1 METQAAYDL
10 LKCFLEKQSTQG
22 IDCKKDLPGLLAYGV
37 AQGCFINPDTVFEQ
51 AEWRKFGDKLF
62 DEVIKDNKTAKKLS
76 KPWKA
81 VTNALAI
88 HQAEQR
94 VAAAATERLG
104 LPGRAASVNPQMDEE
119 IREQKPDRKN
129 TSPFTDGVQQ
139 RQRVW
144 NQIANEALRE
154 GEHEIAAQLVPEAF
168 LVIYSPPDAQGNVT
182 VNLVNLDWKLLTQLR
197 STVNESG
204 LKGEPTRQMLDYI
217 WGTNI
222 LLPGDIRNIMKLIL
236 TQHQQLLF
244 NAHWHA
250 ACQEAVAVIR
260 APGDPL
266 HGVTLEELMGIG
278 PYFRTEAQALL
289 GPDKAKESMRTARRA
304 LDRIKGPGG
313 IPSYMRIKQ
322 GREEPFGLFIDRVAN
337 AIQAAGV
344 PDYLKGMI
352 LNQCAIQ
359 NSNPSTR
366 TILASLPGTWTI
378 EEGLERMAQVPVG
391 PQAMLVEAVKQLGD
405 SMREQ
410 AQAVKEHVQSTQS
423 QVLAALAPL
432 QTAGGQVPPPSSQ
445 LPHRCRCYR
454 CGAFGHVRRYCKAGA
469 VWCSNCQSNNH
480 KEAACRRNVPGNG
493 CGRGSPS
500 GCGAPLAAF
509 CNASGEGRPE
519 PEAAGLAH
527 VRAKFSRMVEAVDK
541 TMEKRLDRLTGEL
554 AQKTAELLEVRAAF
568 VQLSQKQQEV
578 QRRERVLS
586 RQVDVAVEMIAAL
599 KQRLS
604 EFEEE
609 AEKELRGKARLQ
621 HFIENLLQRVD
632 LAERQL
638 EYYQNQQIA
647 CSRIAD
653 VTRSFLTSNHVSHP
667 FVVNGQWQKE
677 KGESKGRQ
685 RQKRYQED
693 ATDTD
698 GTGNSSS
705 ISDTGAGRR
714 QAPVSWKCDGEKD
727 CDSGEDEE
735 NCGNVTCS
743 AAEFTCNSGQCISK
757 SFVCDGQG
765 DCSDHSDESL
775 EQCGRQPA
783 PLVRCYVSEVQCDSG
798 EKDCDRD
805 PDCKDGSDEIN
816 CPSQTC
822 RPDQFRCEDG
832 NCVHGR
838 RQCSGVRDGLDGT
851 DEANCNDVIQC
862 SGPGKFKCRSGEC
875 IDINKVCNQQ
885 RDCKDWG
892 DEPLK
897 ECNINECD
905 CLAGFEFVD
914 KRNCGDI
921 DECQNPGIC
930 SQICINLKGGYKCE
944 CSRGY
949 QMIPAT
955 GTGKGPYRY
964 KNTNNT
970 CDYNDA
976 AKQGLGV
983 HSMETRGNSYSVWN
997 NCTALA
1003 LPPDVFLICGDK
1015 AWQGIA
1021 ANAIRCPCY
1030 LDKLTVFA
1038 PSLLQ
1043 LCEITRHKWAL
1054 LAPDCNDNVELCGVA
1069 ARAALAILV
1078 LGVASV
1084 ATRNN
1089 CSATGIGC
1097 GVDAPRCTLSVLFRG
1112 DSTLSCSP
1120 QEQTT
1125 ISCSCRQTVCFQ
1137 LLEGY

>member
-1 METQAAYDL
+1 
-10 LKCFLEKQSTQG
+10 
-22 IDCKKDLPGLLAYGV
+22 
-37 AQGCFINPDTVFEQ
+37 
-51 AEWRKFGDKLF
+51 
-62 DEVIKDNKTAKKLS
+62 
-76 KPWKA
+76 
-81 VTNALAI
+81 
-88 HQAEQR
+88 
-94 VAAAATERLG
+94 
-104 LPGRAASVNPQMDEE
+104 MDEE

-139 RQRVW
+139 RQRMW

-154 GEHEIAAQLVPEAF
+154 GEHEIAAQLIPEAF
-168 LVIYSPPDAQGNVT
+168 PVIYSPPDAQGNVM

-197 STVNESG
+197 STVNDSG
-204 LKGEPTRQMLDYI
+204 LKGEPTRHMLDYI

-222 LLPGDIRNIMKLIL
+222 LLPGDIRNIMKLVL

-244 NAHWHA
+244 NAHWQA
-250 ACQEAVAVIR
+250 ACQESVAVIR
-260 APGDPL
+260 PLGDPL

-304 LDRIKGPGG
+304 LDRIKEPGG
-313 IPSYMRIKQ
+313 IPSYMGIKQ

-344 PDYLKGMI
+344 PDYLQGMI
-352 LNQCAIQ
+352 LKQCAIQ

-366 TILASLPGTWTI
+366 NILASLPGTWTI
-378 EEGLERMAQVPVG
+378 EEELERMAQVPVG

-410 AQAVKEHVQSTQS
+410 AQAVKEHAEFTQS

-432 QTAGGQVPPPSSQ
+432 QTAGGQVPPPSNQ

-454 CGAFGHVRRYCKAGA
+454 CGAFGHVRRNCRAGA

-480 KEAACRRNVPGNG
+480 KEAACRRNMPGNG
-493 CGRGSPS
+493 RNSGKSRKRLPWPLRSRPWPRRRHRPGQRGRGRPPLGWGRSRSLCPKFPKPAPPRRRMQQD
-500 GCGAPLAAF
+500 GAEQGGFPW
-509 CNASGEGRPE
+509 PE
-519 PEAAGLAH
+519 PLPVAGPALPSRCPRCGERGRFGRGAH

-541 TMEKRLDRLTGEL
+541 TKEKRLDRLTGEL
-554 AQKTAELLEVRAAF
+554 AQKTAELLEVREAF

-586 RQVDVAVEMIAAL
+586 RQVNVAVEMIAAL

-604 EFEEE
+604 KFEEE

-638 EYYQNQQIA
+638 EYYQNQQVT

-685 RQKRYQED
+685 RQKWYQED

-714 QAPVSWKCDGEKD
+714 APVSWKCDGDEDCSDGSDESACVKKTCAESDFVCNSGQCVPNRWQCDGDPDCEDGSDESAELCHMRTCRVNEISCGPQSTQCIPVSWKCDGERD

-743 AAEFTCNSGQCISK
+743 AAEFTCSSGQCISK
-757 SFVCDGQG
+757 SFVCNGQG

-783 PLVRCYVSEVQCDSG
+783 PLVKCYVSEVQCGSG

-805 PDCKDGSDEIN
+805 PGCKDGSDEIN

-832 NCVHGR
+832 NCVHVS
-838 RQCSGVRDGLDGT
+838 RQCSGVRDCLEGT
-851 DEANCNDVIQC
+851 DEANCNNVIQC
-862 SGPGKFKCRSGEC
+862 SGPGKFKCKSGEC
-875 IDINKVCNQQ
+875 IDTNKVCNQQ

-905 CLAGFEFVD
+905 CPSGFEFVD
-914 KRNCGDI
+914 KRNCGDF

-955 GTGKGPYRY
+955 GTWKRPYRY

-983 HSMETRGNSYSVWN
+983 HSMETRGNNYSVWN

-1003 LPPDVFLICGDK
+1003 LPPDVFLICGDR
-1015 AWQGIA
+1015 AWQGITA
-1021 ANAIRCPCY
+1021 M
-1030 LDKLTVFA
+1030 
-1038 PSLLQ
+1038 
-1043 LCEITRHKWAL
+1043 
-1054 LAPDCNDNVELCGVA
+1054 
-1069 ARAALAILV
+1069 
-1078 LGVASV
+1078 
-1084 ATRNN
+1084 
-1089 CSATGIGC
+1089 
-1097 GVDAPRCTLSVLFRG
+1097 LSEVHV
-1112 DSTLSCSP
+1112 T
-1120 QEQTT
+1120 
-1125 ISCSCRQTVCFQ
+1125 
-1137 LLEGY
+1137 